1 MYRVKF
7 TSSFKKRYKRMKKRG
22 YTSLVVRQ
30 SATGLVSTSHFSF
43 LMPHFPSLGPSY
55 LSLTTHSK
63 PSKKIP
69 PKREFFSAPIIYRS
83 YLFLF

>member
-30 SATGLVSTSHFSF
+30 SATGLISTPHFSF
-43 LMPHFPSLGPSY
+43 LTPHF
-55 LSLTTHSK
+55 
-63 PSKKIP
+63 
-69 PKREFFSAPIIYRS
+69 
-83 YLFLF
+83 